1 MGRTGEE
8 SLHLQVY
15 SAASD
20 ESSGK
25 SFMEP
30 DDEALMN
37 LLALPFLC
45 RGWLL
50 AGFIFIPGALLQG
63 LGSCSFHL
71 CAWTPG
77 VR

>member
-45 RGWLL
+45 R
-50 AGFIFIPGALLQG
+50 AGSS
-63 LGSCSFHL
+63 LGSSSVLFTY
-71 CAWTPG
+71 AEI
-77 VR
+77 